1 MVRFVADGSPE
12 FRSWNIR
19 VWSRRRRMV
28 EMTER
33 RSVIVSR
40 RNSEAV
46 KLSRR
51 RRQLLL
57 ENDSS
62 RAGADLDIRL
72 CKLSGPW
79 QSVISEKYY

>member
-19 VWSRRRRMV
+19 VWSRRRMV

-72 CKLSGPW
+72 GKLSGPW